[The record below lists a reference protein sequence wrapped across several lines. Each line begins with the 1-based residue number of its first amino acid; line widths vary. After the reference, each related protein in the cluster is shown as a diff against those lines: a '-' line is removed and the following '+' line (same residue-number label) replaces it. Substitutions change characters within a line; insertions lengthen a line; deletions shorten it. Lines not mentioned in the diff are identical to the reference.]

1 MRRGGRFCADFG
13 GQFETG
19 CGCGAHGLK
28 CVRCFMRSRKLFF
41 PLMAALFVGET
52 SCVTERFQREWGTPQ
67 TSGAP
72 VRIAGNWSGLW
83 WSEGPSGHSGPLR
96 AVVKV
101 SPEDERMLRQ
111 RRGAKMNLVF
121 DAGFGGW
128 QTLFLTV
135 HKGYDSEM
143 TLTPAGDHYDV
154 EGRQVLSGLG
164 GGEYRYSG
172 GIYGDRFELRYESSY
187 DNGTFYLERAK

>member
-1 MRRGGRFCADFG
+1 MKRVASGEGLAWN
-13 GQFETG
+13 
-19 CGCGAHGLK
+19 GA
-28 CVRCFMRSRKLFF
+28 VVIMRSSKLFL
-41 PLMAALFVGET
+41 PLVAALAVGET
-52 SCVTERFQREWGTPQ
+52 SCVSTRFQREWESPQ
-67 TSGAP
+67 VGKAP
-72 VRIAGNWSGLW
+72 VRIAGNWNGLW

-96 AVVKV
+96 AVVRV
-101 SPEDERMLRQ
+101 SASDERVLRK
-111 RRGAKMNLVF
+111 GKAAKMDLIF

-135 HKGYDSEM
+135 HKGYDSQM

-164 GGEYRYSG
+164 GGEYVYSG

-187 DNGTFYLERAK
+187 DKGTFYLERVK

>member
-1 MRRGGRFCADFG
+1 MESS
-13 GQFETG
+13 FEVK
-19 CGCGAHGLK
+19 CVGLK
-28 CVRCFMRSRKLFF
+28 RVASGVGLAWNGPVLFMRSSKLFL
-41 PLMAALFVGET
+41 PLAAALVVGET
-52 SCVTERFQREWGTPQ
+52 SCVSARFQQEWASPQ
-67 TSGAP
+67 VSNAP
-72 VRIAGNWSGLW
+72 VRISGNWSGLW

-96 AVVKV
+96 AVVRV
-101 SPEDERMLRQ
+101 SSEGERSLRQ
-111 RRGAKMNLVF
+111 RKGAKMDLVF

-135 HKGYDSEM
+135 HKGYDSQM

-172 GIYGDRFELRYESSY
+172 GIYGDRFELRYESAY
-187 DNGTFYLERAK
+187 DTGTFYLERVK